1 MWGTGVSN
9 PKCCT
14 SKSVQ
19 QKLAT
24 NLINQDLMNIL
35 HTLRLHNSIKKLLHL
50 QVLCSSQVLCF
61 TYLPAENYTGFGT
74 AKHTGPMMQSLAED
88 SRCQGLKNSRMI
100 VVQKSK
106 KQGIC
111 RTLLE
116 CSPVHLHKKRTWGH
130 IPLHVGLLPLLQR
143 IGIRF
148 GQCQSAHSIV

>member
-50 QVLCSSQVLCF
+50 QVLCGSQVLCF
-61 TYLPAENYTGFGT
+61 TYLPAEKYTAIAR
-74 AKHTGPMMQSLAED
+74 AKD
-88 SRCQGLKNSRMI
+88 
-100 VVQKSK
+100 VD
-106 KQGIC
+106 
-111 RTLLE
+111 
-116 CSPVHLHKKRTWGH
+116 
-130 IPLHVGLLPLLQR
+130 
-143 IGIRF
+143 
-148 GQCQSAHSIV
+148 